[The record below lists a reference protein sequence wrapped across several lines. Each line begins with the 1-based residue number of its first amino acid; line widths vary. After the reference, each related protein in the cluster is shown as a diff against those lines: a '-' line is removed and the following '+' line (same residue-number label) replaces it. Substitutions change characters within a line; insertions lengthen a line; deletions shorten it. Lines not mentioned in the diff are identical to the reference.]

1 MEGMREGD
9 GLNFNKYIPG
19 LFGYKGQKGL
29 EEWAIKNYPKQG
41 EGMLL
46 QCQRV
51 IAKTLTTGM
60 NTGRRHNQENNKQW
74 TRDIDVTKE
83 ICSVF
88 LRAPCETSIWKQR
101 QLNNLIKV
109 LES

>member
-60 NTGRRHNQENNKQW
+60 NTGRRHNQENNKQ
-74 TRDIDVTKE
+74 
-83 ICSVF
+83 
-88 LRAPCETSIWKQR
+88 
-101 QLNNLIKV
+101 
-109 LES
+109 